1 VLSGITA
8 LAVKSGASWVTRV
21 LMHMVTISFLVR
33 WAEILSVSHL
43 PLPPDNV
50 NKIKTV
56 LLIKNLYT

>member
-1 VLSGITA
+1 
-8 LAVKSGASWVTRV
+8 
-21 LMHMVTISFLVR
+21 MVTISFLVR

-56 LLIKNLYT
+56 LLIENRIHKNPVKIED